1 MTDDSQDDE
10 REGKRERDIYKHT
23 HTNAV
28 EYRQKTKKWWNEKK
42 IKITKKK
49 VVRERSRNHEGGNIN
64 FAGSRTHT
72 RERKA

>member
-1 MTDDSQDDE
+1 M
-10 REGKRERDIYKHT
+10 
-23 HTNAV
+23 NAV